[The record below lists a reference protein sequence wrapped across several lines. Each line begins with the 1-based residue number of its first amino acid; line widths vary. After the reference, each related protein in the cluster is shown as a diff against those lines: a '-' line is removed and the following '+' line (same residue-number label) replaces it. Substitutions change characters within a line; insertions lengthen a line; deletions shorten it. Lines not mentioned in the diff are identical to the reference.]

1 MRNLIYIF
9 TLLFFLT
16 SCFHNKQGDQVN
28 NDGMASIE
36 EVSSPYEE
44 NEEQSEDHTQSYDY
58 EDDET
63 TSYYHEDDTP
73 SYFYE
78 DEDEEEQMT
87 DEERYFAQ
95 FSNFEPSSSDTKG
108 VVVYEGSGDYYIIE
122 TNRGYT
128 IAERYSGWLYEGH
141 TLYGQLNSFGF
152 KYVIDL
158 NRDSE
163 VKLYL
168 EDYMLSKDQAIEWM
182 GEHHHL
188 NYRDQ
193 SDYDS
198 YNSDW

>member
-16 SCFHNKQGDQVN
+16 SCLKHKQGDQVK
-28 NDGMASIE
+28 NDENTSIE
-36 EVSSPYEE
+36 EASSPYEE
-44 NEEQSEDHTQSYDY
+44 NEEQGEEEVQSEDDTQLYY
-58 EDDET
+58 YVDDET
-63 TSYYHEDDTP
+63 TSYYQ
-73 SYFYE
+73 E

-87 DEERYFAQ
+87 DEKRYFAQ
-95 FSNFEPSSSDTKG
+95 FSNFEPNSSDTKG

-141 TLYGQLNSFGF
+141 TLYGRLNSFGF